1 MNKKERL
8 AEKEAF
14 SAALTDFVKG
24 LGKYVS
30 AEDGQWTVKG
40 FIDIYRNIY
49 TISSDTKIVSKILEI
64 HLFPQILRFAQ
75 DNGYSIVL
83 AEHQN
88 WYPDLSFIKQNNQVV
103 KFAVDLKT
111 TYRDLNFLGHVNGFT
126 LGSHGAYFKD
136 RRSTKNIQFP
146 YADYSGHFCLGII
159 YSRTDGKDV
168 DETEIIRVGELA
180 SEKSREPSYRYCV
193 TSVDNLRSIASVVRD
208 FQFFVCEKW
217 RLASDKQ
224 GSGNTANI
232 GSITHIEDIL
242 AGNGV
247 FAKLGEEWFD
257 EYWMNYGTTT
267 MIKKGKATPIRS
279 IEDFLDFK
287 GGDKG
292 KIVPVNTKKKI
303 KNDEDQCE

>member
-14 SAALTDFVKG
+14 SVALTGFVKG
-24 LGKYVS
+24 LGKHVS

-64 HLFPQILRFAQ
+64 HLFPQLLQFAQ
-75 DNGYSIVL
+75 DNGYSIAL

-88 WYPDLSFIKQNNQVV
+88 WYPDLSFIKQSNQAV

-111 TYRDLNFLGHVNGFT
+111 TYRDQNFPGHVNGFT

-136 RRSTKNIQFP
+136 RRSTRNIQFP

-168 DETEIIRVGELA
+168 DETEVIRVGELA
-180 SEKSREPSYRYCV
+180 GEKSREPSHRYCV
-193 TSVDNLRSIASVVRD
+193 TSVDDLRSIASVVRD

-217 RLASDKQ
+217 RLASDRQ

-257 EYWMNYGTTT
+257 EYWMNYGATT

-287 GGDKG
+287 CGDKG
-292 KIVPVNTKKKI
+292 KIVPVNTKKKTRS
-303 KNDEDQCE
+303 DED